1 MDQQTSSSSKG
12 AVPRQR
18 INIQMVQNVLLI
30 WLDDN
35 STDCHDTITQL
46 RRVVNNII
54 TFTDADQCVDFL
66 TNIDN
71 ENACMIISG
80 ALCQNIVPFI
90 HDITHLYTIFI
101 FCDNKRYHE
110 QWAKYWPKIKGVF
123 TEISPICE
131 VLKQAAQQCEQDA
144 ISMSFMGTSGDVS
157 NKKLDQLDPSFMYT
171 TIMKEILLIIKFE
184 QQHFMEFIQHCRE
197 VLADNESELK
207 NVQKFERKYRDETP
221 IWWYTFECFLYPML
235 NRALRLMDV
244 DIIIKM
250 GFFIGDLHRH
260 IEQLHKEQFS
270 SHHSNKNF
278 TVYRGQG
285 MSKVDFE
292 QLTKTK
298 GGLMSFNN
306 FLSTS
311 KNREV
316 SLYFARR
323 ALPNPDM
330 VGILFVMAI
339 DPAKS
344 TTPFASITDVSYFKK
359 EEEVLFAMHTV
370 FRIGE
375 IKLMGENHR
384 LFRVELKL
392 TSDNDPDLRVLT
404 DRIQAET
411 FPDDKGWYRL
421 GLVLLKMGQPE
432 KAQQVYEILLEQAT
446 EKSVKAPIYHQLGK
460 TKYDQGEY
468 QEAITFYEK
477 SLEIKEKTLPP
488 NHLNLAPSYNN
499 IGLVYFNM
507 GDYSK
512 AFSSYK
518 KALEIQQRSLPPNH
532 PSLAMSYNNI
542 GVVYRNMGDY
552 SKALSSHEKALAVRQ
567 QSLPPNHPNLAI
579 SYNNIGNV
587 YADMKDYSKALSYYK
602 KDLEIS
608 QKSLPPNHPDLRS
621 SYNNIGMVYFNMGD
635 YSKALSYYEK
645 ALEIQQQSLPPNH
658 PSLAISNNNIGL
670 VYDSMSDY
678 SKALSSYEKALE
690 IQQQSL
696 PQNHPELGGS
706 HNNIGMVYDSM
717 GDYSKAR
724 SFYERAVKIAQHSL
738 PSNHPDV
745 QGYQG
750 NLDRMKK
757 KL

>member
-1 MDQQTSSSSKG
+1 MGNEKSTTVGKASGEEQASVHPKS
-12 AVPRQR
+12 AVGRGR
-18 INIQMVQNVLLI
+18 INVRMVQNVLLI
-30 WLDDN
+30 WLDNNIDDN
-35 STDCHDTITQL
+35 SKECRNTITQL
-46 RRVVNNII
+46 RRAVNTIN
-54 TFTDADQCVDFL
+54 TFTDGEECIQFL
-66 TNIDN
+66 EDLHDDKV
-71 ENACMIISG
+71 CMIISG
-80 ALCQNIVPFI
+80 ALGQHILQRVHNMSQV
-90 HDITHLYTIFI
+90 HSIFI
-101 FCDNKRYHE
+101 FCGNKKYHK
-110 QWAKYWPKIKGVF
+110 QWAKEWPKIKGVF

-131 VLKQAAQQCEQDA
+131 ALKQAAQQCEQDV
-144 ISMSFMGTSGDVS
+144 IPISFMGTGGDAS
-157 NKKLDQLDPSFMYT
+157 NKKLDQLDPTFMYT
-171 TIMKEILLIIKFE
+171 TIMKEILLIIKFKQE
-184 QQHFMEFIQHCRE
+184 HFMEFIRHTRE
-197 VLADNESELK
+197 ALADNEGELK

-244 DIIIKM
+244 DIIINM
-250 GFFIGDLHRH
+250 GFFIGDIHRH
-260 IEQLHKEQFS
+260 IEQLHKKQFADS
-270 SHHSNKNF
+270 RKSF

-468 QEAITFYEK
+468 QEAITFYE
-477 SLEIKEKTLPP
+477 
-488 NHLNLAPSYNN
+488 
-499 IGLVYFNM
+499 
-507 GDYSK
+507 
-512 AFSSYK
+512 SS
-518 KALEIQQRSLPPNH
+518 
-532 PSLAMSYNNI
+532 
-542 GVVYRNMGDY
+542 
-552 SKALSSHEKALAVRQ
+552 
-567 QSLPPNHPNLAI
+567 
-579 SYNNIGNV
+579 
-587 YADMKDYSKALSYYK
+587 
-602 KDLEIS
+602 
-608 QKSLPPNHPDLRS
+608 
-621 SYNNIGMVYFNMGD
+621 
-635 YSKALSYYEK
+635 
-645 ALEIQQQSLPPNH
+645 
-658 PSLAISNNNIGL
+658 
-670 VYDSMSDY
+670 
-678 SKALSSYEKALE
+678 
-690 IQQQSL
+690 
-696 PQNHPELGGS
+696 
-706 HNNIGMVYDSM
+706 
-717 GDYSKAR
+717 
-724 SFYERAVKIAQHSL
+724 
-738 PSNHPDV
+738 
-745 QGYQG
+745 
-750 NLDRMKK
+750 
-757 KL
+757 